1 MDLNLVAQ
9 DLFDELKSRY
19 SGLTLGDDQA
29 QVTTDPQSARFFKFS
44 WNDNAI
50 SISIDED
57 NLRLIY
63 NKNLTDSVEPEQE
76 QEWYEFARTM
86 KEFAVSHNI
95 GFKPQDVEKLD
106 LEQGDFEFLSQ
117 VNTVQE
123 NTMHGTSKTSYN
135 KLDKTKMII
144 RHSKAVDESIPG
156 ARSRNIDCIFI
167 ENAQG
172 ERFRFPFNYLK
183 GARAMMMHVAQGG
196 NPYDSVGESIVEKV
210 EEIRDLRNFNSY
222 TMRKGLLDET
232 TAPYVE
238 AAKDRIKEN
247 IKTLERLSS
256 HTHYQSTLENLNS
269 THTELSEDDIEAMK
283 KKFTKETFDD
293 SIVSAFKL
301 LPIAELKGDDDTTTI
316 DRRDIMKQASSAA
329 RYKSYVDQFVN
340 SPDSKLILKKD
351 DAYDEFQNNLRSQQ
365 KDTNAKLGTIMR
377 DIAGRFLSANPED
390 DAVSNFA
397 SDMEQ
402 QLSMSGEL
410 FAQPNPEMK
419 ALKGTAIKLANKYL
433 SDMKR
438 IKSDDAYKDE
448 VRKSPEDIKAY
459 KDIKGQE
466 IGKGKLAK
474 AYKRKYKDESEQF
487 EAWARAQTEA
497 IEIMLESETIEASTY
512 QDAFNPKQSTDVDSI
527 KRLAGV

>member
-19 SGLTLGDDQA
+19 AHLILGDDQA
-29 QVTTDPQSARFFKFS
+29 QTTTDPETARFFKFE
-44 WNDNAI
+44 WNNNPVSVA
-50 SISIDED
+50 IDED
-57 NLRLIY
+57 NLRLVY
-63 NKNLTDSVEPEQE
+63 NKNITDSAELEQD
-76 QEWYEFARTM
+76 WYDFARAM
-86 KEFAVSHNI
+86 KEFAVSHNL
-95 GFKPQDVEKLD
+95 GFKPQDIEKVD

-117 VNTVQE
+117 VNTVKE
-123 NTMHGTSKTSYN
+123 NRMHGTSKTSYN

-172 ERFRFPFNYLK
+172 ERFRFPYNYLK

-196 NPYDSVGESIVEKV
+196 NPYDEVGESIVNVV
-210 EEIRDLRNFNSY
+210 EEIRDLRNFSSY
-222 TMRKGLLDET
+222 TVRKGLLDET
-232 TAPYVE
+232 TLPYIE

-247 IKTLERLSS
+247 LRTLQKLSNRTTYES
-256 HTHYQSTLENLNS
+256 ALDNL
-269 THTELSEDDIEAMK
+269 TTEHQELSEQDIEDMK

-301 LPIAELKGDDDTTTI
+301 LPVTELKGEDDVDTI

-340 SPDSKLILKKD
+340 APESKLILKKD
-351 DAYDEFQNNLRSQQ
+351 DSYDEFQNNLRAQQ

-390 DAVSNFA
+390 DAISNFA

-433 SDMKR
+433 TDMKR

>member
-19 SGLTLGDDQA
+19 SALTLGNESA
-29 QVTTDPQSARFFKFS
+29 EATTDPQSARFFKF
-44 WNDNAI
+44 NFDNNPV
-50 SISIDED
+50 SISIDEQD
-57 NLRLIY
+57 VRLIY
-63 NKNLTDSVEPEQE
+63 NKNIADAVENEDD
-76 QEWYEFARTM
+76 WYEFARAI
-86 KEFAVSHNI
+86 KEFAVSHNL

-123 NTMHGTSKTSYN
+123 STMHGTSKTSYN

-172 ERFRFPFNYLK
+172 ERFRFPYNYLK

-196 NPYDSVGESIVEKV
+196 NPYDEVGESIVRVV
-210 EEIRDLRNFNSY
+210 EEIRDLRNLSSY
-222 TMRKGLLDET
+222 TVRKGLMDET
-232 TAPYVE
+232 TLPYIT
-238 AAKDRIKEN
+238 AAKDKIKEN
-247 IKTLERLSS
+247 LRTLHQLTNRTTYESA
-256 HTHYQSTLENLNS
+256 TKNLN
-269 THTELSEDDIEAMK
+269 TQYAELSEQDIEDMK

-301 LPIAELKGDDDTTTI
+301 LPVMELKPSDDQDTMS
-316 DRRDIMKQASSAA
+316 RQDIMKQASSAG
-329 RYKSYVDQFVN
+329 RYKSYVDAWLN
-340 SPDSKLILKKD
+340 APESKLILKKD
-351 DAYDEFQNNLRSQQ
+351 DSYDEFQNNLRAQQ

-390 DAVSNFA
+390 DAISNFA

-410 FAQPNPEMK
+410 FSKPNPEMK

-433 SDMKR
+433 TDMKR
-438 IKSDDAYKDE
+438 IKQDDAYRSE

-487 EAWARAQTEA
+487 EAWALAQTEA
-497 IEIMLESETIEASTY
+497 IEIMLESETIEASKY
-512 QDAFNPKQSTDVDSI
+512 QDAFKPQRSTDINTI
-527 KRLAGV
+527 KKLAGV